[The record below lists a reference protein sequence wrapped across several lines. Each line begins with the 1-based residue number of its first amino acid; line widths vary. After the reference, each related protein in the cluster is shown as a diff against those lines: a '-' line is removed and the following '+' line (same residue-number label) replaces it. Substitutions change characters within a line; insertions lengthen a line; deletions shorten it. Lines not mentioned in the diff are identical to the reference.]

1 MVRSQEVGANA
12 NQEFASSSALTCQEN
27 LGEVRARSF
36 KIDPSILPDVYGRD
50 HMARPYPESG
60 FDLLAVNV
68 PSTYQQ
74 GVIPDGEEAPH
85 GLLRIIAAGRDLHD
99 RMPLQPRISAGLL
112 DAHRLR
118 LQPET
123 IIGQI
128 EKVAA
133 KGVVGLNPTSVNVP
147 EAQAIARLCDARGIP
162 YILGGIHATL
172 DPVIAR
178 EDFPN
183 ASAIVR
189 GTGELVIGRTVQAVL
204 GGSQPSI
211 AGVYWPDM
219 DHRIVMRTPDID
231 PNDIPMVRQDVLVEA
246 PVYRHDVMTLDG
258 KRTINEANLFVT
270 YGCPFE
276 CTFCSSPVLVGR
288 NEKTGVPAYRR
299 PDMQRIADDV
309 EHVVTDLG
317 ANAIHFL
324 DDMAFISSTHIREL
338 DDELVARNLKGKFIW
353 RGLTRAPVID
363 RFTDND
369 MRLMKDTGAWKIA
382 LGIESGNDEILR
394 SIRKKVKVEQ
404 VVRAVARL
412 GEIGIQTKGFFI
424 FGFPGETESQM
435 LDTRRL
441 IKTLAGLGMTE
452 ISAFQLK
459 PYPGTEVY
467 RQVMGASPSVG
478 SRLTYLRRVEQDG
491 TKAHERAS
499 DTPWLPD
506 NLEIAAVPSR
516 VVREHVVAALEDFYG
531 NRSSD
536 NA

>member
-1 MVRSQEVGANA
+1 
-12 NQEFASSSALTCQEN
+12 
-27 LGEVRARSF
+27 
-36 KIDPSILPDVYGRD
+36 
-50 HMARPYPESG
+50 
-60 FDLLAVNV
+60 
-68 PSTYQQ
+68 
-74 GVIPDGEEAPH
+74 
-85 GLLRIIAAGRDLHD
+85 
-99 RMPLQPRISAGLL
+99 
-112 DAHRLR
+112 
-118 LQPET
+118 
-123 IIGQI
+123 
-128 EKVAA
+128 
-133 KGVVGLNPTSVNVP
+133 
-147 EAQAIARLCDARGIP
+147 
-162 YILGGIHATL
+162 
-172 DPVIAR
+172 
-178 EDFPN
+178 
-183 ASAIVR
+183 
-189 GTGELVIGRTVQAVL
+189 
-204 GGSQPSI
+204 
-211 AGVYWPDM
+211 
-219 DHRIVMRTPDID
+219 
-231 PNDIPMVRQDVLVEA
+231 
-246 PVYRHDVMTLDG
+246 
-258 KRTINEANLFVT
+258 
-270 YGCPFE
+270 
-276 CTFCSSPVLVGR
+276 
-288 NEKTGVPAYRR
+288 
-299 PDMQRIADDV
+299 
-309 EHVVTDLG
+309 
-317 ANAIHFL
+317 
-324 DDMAFISSTHIREL
+324 MAFISSTHIREL